1 MLKEN
6 ECLEEDEFK
15 TGDLI
20 WTIGINSPYMQYTSF
35 SALLIDAENK
45 ILLFECKKKKWK
57 NRFYKT
63 EQEAKDAVDAK
74 RRSMYMSAKDICSVQ
89 PMTLPKSEI
98 FHLPYEYKYNEDD

>member
-1 MLKEN
+1 MKEN
-6 ECLEEDEFK
+6 EPLEDEFK

-35 SALLIDAENK
+35 SALLIDAETRM
-45 ILLFECKKKKWK
+45 LLFDSKKKKWK

-74 RRSMYMSAKDICSVQ
+74 RKSMHMSAKDIVSVQ
-89 PMTLPKSEI
+89 PMTIPKGNI
-98 FHLPYEYKYNEDD
+98 FHLEYEYKYNEDD